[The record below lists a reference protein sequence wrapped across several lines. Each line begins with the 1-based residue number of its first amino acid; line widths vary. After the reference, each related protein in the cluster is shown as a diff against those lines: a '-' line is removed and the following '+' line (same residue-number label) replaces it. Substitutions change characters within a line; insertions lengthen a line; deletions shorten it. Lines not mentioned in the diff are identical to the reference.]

1 MNIYAISDLHLSF
14 ANPKEMDIF
23 GEKWESHF
31 DKIKGDWQKKVKE
44 GDVVLIPGDISW
56 AMRLEE
62 AQMDL
67 DAIGALPGVKVM
79 LKGNHDF
86 WWSAP
91 SRVRSVL
98 PARMNIL
105 QYDCFEAD
113 EFVIGGTRGWMLPS
127 DKNFTQRDGVVYE
140 REKIRLRL
148 SLDAAA
154 ACAKGRELIVMMH
167 YPPVSQTGEPS
178 EFSKIIDEYPVGQV
192 VFGHIHNVPSGGQY
206 SDILVNDTNYNLVSC
221 DYLDFKLKKII

>member
-23 GEKWESHF
+23 GENWESHF
-31 DKIKGDWQKKVKE
+31 DKIKEDWQKNVKNE
-44 GDVVLIPGDISW
+44 DFVLIPGDISW

-62 AQMDL
+62 AQIDL
-67 DAIGALPGVKVM
+67 NAIAALPGSKVL

-91 SRVRSVL
+91 SRVRSAL
-98 PARMNIL
+98 AQGMHIL
-105 QYDCFEAD
+105 QYDSLDAGGFMVC
-113 EFVIGGTRGWMLPS
+113 GTRGWILPL
-127 DKNFTQRDGVVYE
+127 DKNFTSRDNVVYE

-148 SLDAAA
+148 SLDSAAA
-154 ACAKGRELIVMMH
+154 RAKGREMIAMMH
-167 YPPVSQTGEPS
+167 YPPISAAGEQS
-178 EFSKIIDEYPVGQV
+178 EFSKIIGEYPVRHV
-192 VFGHIHNVPSGGQY
+192 VFGHIHSGSATKAFTDVSVGGA
-206 SDILVNDTNYNLVSC
+206 TYNLVSC

>member
-23 GEKWESHF
+23 GENWESHF
-31 DKIKGDWQKKVKE
+31 DKIKGNWQKKVKAS
-44 GDVVLIPGDISW
+44 DVVLIPGDISW

-62 AQMDL
+62 AQMDI
-67 DAIGALPGVKVM
+67 DAIGALNGTKVM

-91 SRVRSVL
+91 SRVRSAL
-98 PARMNIL
+98 PQGMHIL
-105 QYDCFEAD
+105 QYDCFETD
-113 EFVIGGTRGWMLPS
+113 GFVICGTRGWMLPS

-148 SLDAAA
+148 SLDAAVS
-154 ACAKGRELIVMMH
+154 CAKGRQLIVMMH
-167 YPPVSQTGEPS
+167 YPPVNQTGEQS
-178 EFSKIIDEYPVGQV
+178 EFSKIIDEYPVCQV

-206 SDILVNDTNYNLVSC
+206 TDILVNGTNYNLVSC